1 MSVHSVHS
9 LGETGELVL
18 KKRDGKGWGKAGQH
32 ILCVFMRS
40 WKCLENAEK
49 NRNPSCSF
57 RLGPARKKGNGSCGT
72 GEPGDSRLRRAGGM
86 YAVCV
91 QMIWR
96 RRMRLYGLA
105 CPLQAVPPRP
115 GCTGSDVPG
124 AKKYTPQR
132 TLAPER
138 SCAGSHLPLR
148 GMCISPEAFVSWG
161 TQFPVDTKTAL
172 WGEGDLPPKGPF
184 PADKSLTG
192 VPARFRR

>member
-115 GCTGSDVPG
+115 GCAGSDFPMG
-124 AKKYTPQR
+124 KKVYAAAHTRAAAQLRRQPSSS
-132 TLAPER
+132 AWIVHFAGGFCVMGNAV
-138 SCAGSHLPLR
+138 SC
-148 GMCISPEAFVSWG
+148 
-161 TQFPVDTKTAL
+161 
-172 WGEGDLPPKGPF
+172 
-184 PADKSLTG
+184 
-192 VPARFRR
+192 